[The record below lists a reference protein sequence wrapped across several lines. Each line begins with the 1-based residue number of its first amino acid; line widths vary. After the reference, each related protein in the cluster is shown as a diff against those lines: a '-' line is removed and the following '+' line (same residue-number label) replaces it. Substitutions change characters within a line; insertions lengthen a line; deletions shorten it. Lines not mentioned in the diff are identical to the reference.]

1 MTKQEFDK
9 ASEEAGFGRSA
20 DYIWDEI
27 ERCYS
32 SSDRI
37 DRDLMV
43 DIYWHEPGIY
53 RTILEK
59 RYEATQLARSLEAKT
74 KDYQFAGLGTSVKA
88 LEAILSEL
96 DYAIDSAI
104 YRRMKRETKGG
115 KL

>member
-1 MTKQEFDK
+1 MTKEEFDK
-9 ASEEAGFGRSA
+9 ASEGSGFGRCA
-20 DYIWDEI
+20 DYMWEEI

-43 DIYWHEPGIY
+43 DIYWHESGIY

-59 RYEATQLARSLEAKT
+59 RHEATQLATSLEAKT
-74 KDYQFAGLGTSVKA
+74 KDYRFADLGTSVKA
-88 LEAILSEL
+88 LDAVLREL

-104 YRRMKRETKGG
+104 YRRMKRETKGS
-115 KL
+115 KR